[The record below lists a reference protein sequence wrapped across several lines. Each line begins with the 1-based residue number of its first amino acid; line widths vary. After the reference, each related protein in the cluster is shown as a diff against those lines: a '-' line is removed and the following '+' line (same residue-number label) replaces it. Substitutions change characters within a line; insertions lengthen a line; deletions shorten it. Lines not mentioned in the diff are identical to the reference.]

1 MERVA
6 DAVDISSR
14 GMLDLSEWEVE
25 ETCFGDLLRRDL
37 LLLGD
42 TLMPAGLFEEVTD
55 HMKQLSKRKTHNSL

>member
-25 ETCFGDLLRRDL
+25 ETCLGDLLRGPLR
-37 LLLGD
+37 D

>member
-14 GMLDLSEWEVE
+14 GILDLSEWEVE
-25 ETCFGDLLRRDL
+25 ETCFGDLLRGP
-37 LLLGD
+37 LGD
-42 TLMPAGLFEEVTD
+42 TLMPARLFEEVRD